1 MRIRRRVEKEL
12 TESEIVDLILK
23 GKATKSQMAGW
34 GLRQLARIRKMPPAK
49 RKEWADY
56 LITELKRRRVRW
68 N

>member
-1 MRIRRRVEKEL
+1 MKIRRRVEKEL
-12 TESEIVDLILK
+12 TESEIADLIIQ
-23 GKATKSQMAGW
+23 GKATKAQKAGW

-49 RKEWADY
+49 RKEWCDY